1 MASSAKPVEVDPEDK
16 KKGQQDKWKNFSLT
30 SPDLWIAIFVIIAVI
45 VVGWFFG
52 NAIFQFIIDAK
63 DWFREEL
70 PFSLIIYYIFFCLCA
85 LVFIPYGPFCI
96 AIGFVFGLQWGFAIQ
111 MVAIFLSSSVLFAFG
126 RFILKDKVH
135 EIIAKTDGATVWKG
149 LMKYMGKDW
158 KEAAKINILLCFMPV
173 PYGSHPYLFSMT
185 TIPFGQFVLFFMMGM
200 IPNTILNLLI
210 GQALAEAAA
219 PEGLNGYHIIGT
231 GVAIVAIVLG
241 VWYASTIAQQV
252 LDEAETAD
260 ETDQLVPGKDRS
272 SGNVSVGSQQA

>member
-1 MASSAKPVEVDPEDK
+1 MASSAKPEEVDPEDK

-158 KEAAKINILLCFMPV
+158 KEVNKRTPHAAHLCSHALSDSCLLLHHQQTDAPTCVHLRSGLTLDIITVSHRCRPFPLPACSRQAAKINILLCFMPV

-185 TIPFGQFVLFFMMGM
+185 TIPFGQFVLFFMM
-200 IPNTILNLLI
+200 
-210 GQALAEAAA
+210 
-219 PEGLNGYHIIGT
+219 
-231 GVAIVAIVLG
+231 
-241 VWYASTIAQQV
+241 
-252 LDEAETAD
+252 
-260 ETDQLVPGKDRS
+260 
-272 SGNVSVGSQQA
+272 